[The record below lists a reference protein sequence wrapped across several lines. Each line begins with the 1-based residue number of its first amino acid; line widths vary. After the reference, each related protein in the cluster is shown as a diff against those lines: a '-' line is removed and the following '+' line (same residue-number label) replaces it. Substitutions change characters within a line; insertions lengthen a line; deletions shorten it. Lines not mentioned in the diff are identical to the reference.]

1 MMMMMMILKINLQ
14 QDICYISHRTL
25 SMPLHY
31 LAKLLLRMCSTFS
44 KLLMMF
50 IGVSKFRKTN
60 LIFVGPRVQING
72 TYFRDVL
79 LTKPLL
85 PVMREISGEFF
96 ILQQDSAPA
105 HRASETI
112 NLVEWETPA
121 FISPDLRSPDLNP
134 VDYRIWG

>member
-1 MMMMMMILKINLQ
+1 MLYFPSNLKHATTLPCETSAADVFNFQ
-14 QDICYISHRTL
+14 QV
-25 SMPLHY
+25 
-31 LAKLLLRMCSTFS
+31 
-44 KLLMMF
+44 MF